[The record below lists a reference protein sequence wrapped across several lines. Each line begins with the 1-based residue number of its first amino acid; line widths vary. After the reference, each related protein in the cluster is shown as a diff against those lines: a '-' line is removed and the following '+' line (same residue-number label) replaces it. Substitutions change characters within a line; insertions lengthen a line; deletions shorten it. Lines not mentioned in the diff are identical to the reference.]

1 MDPQIGLRSKSSYSF
16 TKDNGF
22 NIQSVTA
29 LKLLCAGIEA
39 LVKLSESVAPVSSLL
54 CNNPSNTPE
63 LELETEAV
71 EREDLKNEFTGKNT
85 PKTVLIS
92 VGESDS
98 THEKTNE
105 KISNSLS
112 ITEPYVVIG
121 ENTETSNAQSS
132 AIIRKF
138 YSKSLPPINLVDYLM
153 RIHKF
158 CPMPTAVYLATS
170 SYIHRLATEEKTIS
184 VTRRNCHRLVLAG
197 LRVTMKAFED
207 QVYSHSR
214 FSKVGGVT
222 PGELARLEINFCFL
236 IDFDFIISVEALLK
250 HALDLKTISSL
261 QGSVNFNPGI
271 LSKSQDRSSFGAKE
285 VTADA

>member
-1 MDPQIGLRSKSSYSF
+1 MDPQVELRSRPSYSF

-22 NIQSVTA
+22 NIHSITA

-39 LVKLSESVAPVSSLL
+39 LVKLSESVAPVSSIL
-54 CNNPSNTPE
+54 CDNPSNTHGQE
-63 LELETEAV
+63 VGAEAV
-71 EREDLKNEFTGKNT
+71 ARKNFKNEVTGINT
-85 PKTVLIS
+85 QQTVLIS
-92 VGESDS
+92 GNGSES
-98 THEKTNE
+98 THENSNKT
-105 KISNSLS
+105 ISNSLS
-112 ITEPYVVIG
+112 ITKPYVVVREI
-121 ENTETSNAQSS
+121 TETSNAQSS

-170 SYIHRLATEEKTIS
+170 SYIHKLATEEKAIS
-184 VTRRNCHRLVLAG
+184 VTRCNCHRLVLAG

-207 QVYSHSR
+207 EAYSHSR

-222 PGELARLEINFCFL
+222 SGELARLEINFCFL
-236 IDFDFIISVEALLK
+236 INFDFIISGEALLK
-250 HALDLKTISSL
+250 HAMDLKIISSL
-261 QGSVNFNPGI
+261 QGSVDFNPGI
-271 LSKSQDRSSFGAKE
+271 LSKLRDRSSFGAKE

>member
-1 MDPQIGLRSKSSYSF
+1 MDTQIGLRSRPSHSF
-16 TKDNGF
+16 AKDDEF
-22 NIQSVTA
+22 NIHSVTA

-54 CNNPSNTPE
+54 SNNPSNMLG
-63 LELETEAV
+63 LEVETESV
-71 EREDLKNEFTGKNT
+71 VRINSKNKVTGINT
-85 PKTVLIS
+85 QQTIS
-92 VGESDS
+92 ISGVESDS
-98 THEKTNE
+98 THEKTN
-105 KISNSLS
+105 KNISNNLS
-112 ITEPYVVIG
+112 ITEPYVVIR
-121 ENTETSNAQSS
+121 ENTESSNAQCN

-138 YSKSLPPINLVDYLM
+138 YSKSLPSINLVDYLM

-170 SYIHRLATEEKTIS
+170 SYIHKLATEEKTIS

-207 QVYSHSR
+207 HVYSHSR

-236 IDFDFIISVEALLK
+236 INFDFITNGEALLR
-250 HALDLKTISSL
+250 HAMDLKTISSL

-271 LSKSQDRSSFGAKE
+271 LSKLRDRSSFGAKE